1 VSRRPAAPA
10 AAFGAGLAGSV
21 AVALRA
27 GVSARDVAVI
37 LGLTA
42 AGGLAVT
49 AAGLAVEVWLRRRRS
64 AVSRLSLLSTVV
76 TAAAVLVALAAV
88 AVSMLVNQHDLAI
101 VLAALPVAVGTGA
114 LYGILSGRR
123 VAADLEALAA
133 LARQLDAPRRPWAR
147 VDGPAEVQTVA
158 ETLTQAAGR
167 LAVARQREQDI
178 EASRRDLVAWVSHD
192 LRTPLTSLR
201 AAAEA
206 LADDMA
212 PDEATRRRYLTSLSA
227 HVERL
232 SRLVDD
238 LFELSQIDAGAL
250 TLRPEPTDLGELIAE
265 VLDRFTPGAEAV
277 GVRLD
282 LQIPE
287 QFGVV
292 CVGREQIG
300 RVLANLVANGI
311 RHTPPGGRVLISAQG
326 TSQAALLRVADECGG
341 IPQAALPRVFDPLW
355 RGDPAR
361 SGDGAGLGLAIARGL
376 VEAHGG
382 RIEVANAGGGCEFTV
397 RIPRRPA
404 GDPADQPEGGDSDG
418 H

>member
-27 GVSARDVAVI
+27 GVSARDVMVI

-49 AAGLAVEVWLRRRRS
+49 AAGLAVEVWLRRRRF
-64 AVSRLSLLSTVV
+64 AVSRLSLLTTVV

-158 ETLTQAAGR
+158 
-167 LAVARQREQDI
+167 
-178 EASRRDLVAWVSHD
+178 
-192 LRTPLTSLR
+192 
-201 AAAEA
+201 
-206 LADDMA
+206 
-212 PDEATRRRYLTSLSA
+212 
-227 HVERL
+227 
-232 SRLVDD
+232 
-238 LFELSQIDAGAL
+238 
-250 TLRPEPTDLGELIAE
+250 
-265 VLDRFTPGAEAV
+265 
-277 GVRLD
+277 
-282 LQIPE
+282 
-287 QFGVV
+287 
-292 CVGREQIG
+292 
-300 RVLANLVANGI
+300 
-311 RHTPPGGRVLISAQG
+311 
-326 TSQAALLRVADECGG
+326 
-341 IPQAALPRVFDPLW
+341 
-355 RGDPAR
+355 
-361 SGDGAGLGLAIARGL
+361 GLAIARGL

-382 RIEVANAGGGCEFTV
+382 WIEVANAGGGCQFTV
-397 RIPRRPA
+397 QIPRRPA
-404 GDPADQPEGGDSDG
+404 GDPAAHTEGGNSVG